1 MNKAKLRR
9 LAADLA
15 CDLAGSFLY
24 AAAISTFIVDAEIAT
39 CGVSGLAVSINHLF
53 PSLPIGVL
61 SILLNIPLVIF
72 SFRVLGRD
80 FFLKSLKSMVLVS
93 VIIDLL
99 GPVLPHYSGDRL
111 VAALFGGALMGLG
124 LAIVYSRGSSTG
136 GMDFLVLSLKKLH
149 PHISTGTISIVS
161 DAVIISLGAL
171 VFRDVDSF
179 LYGAVSVFAVG
190 AVIDRVSYGLSSG
203 KMMLVVTEHGVEVAE
218 AISRETERGS
228 TIADIRGAY
237 TKREKQLVIS
247 ALSKSQAFK
256 AKRAVREADSASFIM
271 ISSTDMVFGEG
282 FQNPD

>member
-1 MNKAKLRR
+1 
-9 LAADLA
+9 
-15 CDLAGSFLY
+15 
-24 AAAISTFIVDAEIAT
+24 
-39 CGVSGLAVSINHLF
+39 
-53 PSLPIGVL
+53 
-61 SILLNIPLVIF
+61 
-72 SFRVLGRD
+72 
-80 FFLKSLKSMVLVS
+80 
-93 VIIDLL
+93 
-99 GPVLPHYSGDRL
+99 
-111 VAALFGGALMGLG
+111 
-124 LAIVYSRGSSTG
+124 
-136 GMDFLVLSLKKLH
+136 MDFLVLSLKKLH

-203 KMMLVVTEHGVEVAE
+203 KMMLVVTEHGDEVAE

-282 FQNPD
+282 FQDPD

>member
-124 LAIVYSRGSSTG
+124 LAIV
-136 GMDFLVLSLKKLH
+136 
-149 PHISTGTISIVS
+149 
-161 DAVIISLGAL
+161 
-171 VFRDVDSF
+171 
-179 LYGAVSVFAVG
+179 
-190 AVIDRVSYGLSSG
+190 
-203 KMMLVVTEHGVEVAE
+203 
-218 AISRETERGS
+218 
-228 TIADIRGAY
+228 
-237 TKREKQLVIS
+237 
-247 ALSKSQAFK
+247 
-256 AKRAVREADSASFIM
+256 
-271 ISSTDMVFGEG
+271 
-282 FQNPD
+282 